1 MKLHRLLWHTIAL
14 AGLLLPVG
22 CSDDWEKPAEE
33 PAGADGYINIT
44 LRSSRLTRATED
56 GLDEYNENTIESAVL
71 LLYPDDGTAGAQE
84 TYQPTVSQVFT
95 GLTANQT
102 AVLQVILT
110 DAAKNRLF
118 GNNGTSSCRAIVFT
132 NLPQNV
138 LGNITAKTT
147 ADDIKKMTVT
157 SPFESNEV
165 QQSFVMDG
173 SGEVTLA
180 ADGKSASGT
189 VDVQRVAAKITLSIR
204 VPESIT
210 MGEGE
215 QQTTWNSQRS
225 NMRAAIMNGVKTS
238 AVVPSNHTNADGDY
252 YSMPTQAT
260 SGYGPRSLNLVE
272 GVSPET
278 GYPYIVNIPFYTYPN
293 SWTEGAEETHRTFI
307 TLMVPWREGD
317 TGPYRTSY
325 YQVPINRGTSIAR
338 NVSYRINL
346 NVGVLGSFTPDE
358 PFQLEDCSYTAVD
371 WSRENIDVSISDYRY
386 LVVDQEYYT
395 INNEP
400 SISIPLYSSHPVV
413 VQNVTATYYRYYVTA
428 QGNEYPVTIT
438 QEVNQATKD
447 YSGNNGRAIWTCTYV
462 PNSETDANGLLNLNH
477 EMIQWT
483 PYRRNY
489 NRYSEILQ
497 AQLATYAPENNLNN
511 YQIAHF
517 RPTTNA
523 EYSRVEFVIT
533 ITHYLHPEYSQTIR
547 IVQYPAIY
555 IDATQNRY
563 SGSQNLNG
571 QNGNTYINGNC
582 LNSYNGYG
590 SWSADNWCNSPGLP
604 STGGGTTN
612 ANPNQYVIS
621 IGNLDSNTNYIIGD
635 PRSHEPVQSPIFGMN
650 TYNGNSTIQTNPN
663 NAWANVLD
671 LDGTRR
677 GLTYYYPTSS
687 NVQYSE
693 YIAPKIRIASS
704 YGRSQAFSY
713 SDAQKRCA
721 GYQEMSRPAGR
732 WRIPTVAEIE
742 YIIGLSVKGYIPEL
756 FTRTTSTGWD
766 TTTSNYYWT
775 AQGRITPNTD
785 VPGVLT
791 RPQNTTGDAH
801 VRCVYDEW
809 YWGNDTIPG
818 TGTGAANRKTYPFTW
833 GDREI
838 DFSES
843 NTRAA
848 KATVGAKNASRLI
861 DIIRNK

>member
-138 LGNITAKTT
+138 LGNITATTT

-173 SGEVTLA
+173 AGEVRLA

-260 SGYGPRSLNLVE
+260 SGNGPRSMNLVE

-293 SWTEGAEETHRTFI
+293 SWTEAAEETHRTFI

-358 PFQLEDCSYTAVD
+358 PFLLEDCSYTAVD

-400 SISIPLYSSHPVV
+400 SITIPLYSSHPVV

-438 QEVNQATKD
+438 QAVNQATKD
-447 YSGNNGRAIWTCTYV
+447 YSSNNGRAIWTCEYK
-462 PNSETDANGLLNLNH
+462 PNSTTDANGLLNLDH

-483 PYRRNY
+483 PYRSTR
-489 NRYSEILQ
+489 RGFSEISQSNLS
-497 AQLATYAPENNLNN
+497 TYAPENNLSG

-523 EYSRVEFVIT
+523 EYSRVEFEIT
-533 ITHYLHPEYSQTIR
+533 ITHDGHSEYSQTIR
-547 IVQYPAIY
+547 IVQYPAMY
-555 IDATQNRY
+555 IEATQNY
-563 SGSQNLNG
+563 YTGNSTDAS
-571 QNGNTYINGNC
+571 NGNMYVNRNQTRLDNND
-582 LNSYNGYG
+582 NYNWLTAYG
-590 SWSADNWCNSPGLP
+590 L
-604 STGGGTTN
+604 TTSSN
-612 ANPNQYVIS
+612 ANPNQYVLS
-621 IGNLDSNTNYIIGD
+621 INNLSTTDYIIGD
-635 PRSHEPVQSPIFGMN
+635 PRSHVYTNLGVNN
-650 TYNGNSTIQTNPN
+650 TTTSTNTESLNSNWFYAP
-663 NAWANVLD
+663 D
-671 LDGTRR
+671 MSGRSR
-677 GLTYYYPTSS
+677 GLTYYYPTDSDNS
-687 NVQYSE
+687 KLNYV
-693 YIAPKIRIASS
+693 APKIRVASS
-704 YGRSQAFSY
+704 YGVCY
-713 SDAQKRCA
+713 PMDYEHAQKRCA
-721 GYQEMSRPAGR
+721 SYQEMSYPAGR
-732 WRIPTVAEIE
+732 WRMPTVGEIE
-742 YIIGLSVKGYIPEL
+742 YIIYLSNQGYIPLL
-756 FTRTTSTGWD
+756 FDRN
-766 TTTSNYYWT
+766 SNYWS
-775 AQGRITPNTD
+775 AQGIINTGNMTNGKLTPPTNLEGTS
-785 VPGVLT
+785 
-791 RPQNTTGDAH
+791 A

-833 GDREI
+833 GDKEI

-848 KATVGAKNASRLI
+848 KATVGAKNAARLI

>member
-22 CSDDWEKPAEE
+22 CADDWEKPAEE
-33 PAGADGYINIT
+33 PVDSEGYINIT
-44 LRSSRLTRATED
+44 LRSSRLTRVTED

-138 LGNITAKTT
+138 LGNITATTT

-173 SGEVTLA
+173 SGEVRLA

-238 AVVPSNHTNADGDY
+238 AVVPSNHTNADSDY

-260 SGYGPRSLNLVE
+260 SGNGPRSMNLVE

-293 SWTEGAEETHRTFI
+293 SWTEAAEETHRTFI

-358 PFQLEDCSYTAVD
+358 PFLLEDCSYTAVD

-413 VQNVTATYYRYYVTA
+413 VQNVTATYYRYNVTN

-438 QEVNQATKD
+438 QAVNQATKD
-447 YSGNNGRAIWTCTYV
+447 YSSNNGRAIWTCEYK
-462 PNSETDANGLLNLNH
+462 PNSTTDANGLLNLDH

-483 PYRRNY
+483 PYRSTR
-489 NRYSEILQ
+489 RGFSEISQSDLS
-497 AQLATYAPENNLNN
+497 TYAPENNLNG

-523 EYSRVEFVIT
+523 EYSRVEFEIT
-533 ITHYLHPEYSQTIR
+533 ITHDGHAEFSHTIR
-547 IVQYPAIY
+547 IVQYPAMY
-555 IDATQNRY
+555 IEATQNY
-563 SGSQNLNG
+563 YTGNSTDAS
-571 QNGNTYINGNC
+571 NGNMYVNRNQTR
-582 LNSYNGYG
+582 LNNDDDYNWLTAYG
-590 SWSADNWCNSPGLP
+590 LTTNS
-604 STGGGTTN
+604 N
-612 ANPNQYVIS
+612 ANPNQYVLS
-621 IGNLDSNTNYIIGD
+621 INNLNTTDYIIGD
-635 PRSHEPVQSPIFGMN
+635 PRSHVYTNLGVNN
-650 TYNGNSTIQTNPN
+650 TTTSTNTRNLNSNWFYAP
-663 NAWANVLD
+663 D
-671 LDGTRR
+671 MSGRSR
-677 GLTYYYPTSS
+677 GLTYYYPTDSDNS
-687 NVQYSE
+687 KLNYV
-693 YIAPKIRIASS
+693 APKIRVASS
-704 YGRSQAFSY
+704 YGVCY
-713 SDAQKRCA
+713 PMDHEYAQKRCA
-721 GYQEMSRPAGR
+721 SYQEMSYPAGR
-732 WRIPTVAEIE
+732 WRMPTVGEIE
-742 YIIGLSVKGYIPEL
+742 YIIYLSNQGYIPLL
-756 FTRTTSTGWD
+756 FDRNT
-766 TTTSNYYWT
+766 NYWS
-775 AQGRITPNTD
+775 AQGIINTGNMTNGKLTPPDDLEGTS
-785 VPGVLT
+785 
-791 RPQNTTGDAH
+791 A

>member
-138 LGNITAKTT
+138 LGNITATTT

-173 SGEVTLA
+173 SGEVRLA

-215 QQTTWNSQRS
+215 QQTTWNSQRT

-238 AVVPSNHTNADGDY
+238 AVVPSNHMNAGGDY

-260 SGYGPRSLNLVE
+260 SGNGPRSMNLVE

-293 SWTEGAEETHRTFI
+293 SWTEAAEETHRTFI

-358 PFQLEDCSYTAVD
+358 PFLLEDCSYTAVD
-371 WSRENIDVSISDYRY
+371 WSRENIDVSISNYRY

-438 QEVNQATKD
+438 QAVNQATAN

-462 PNSETDANGLLNLNH
+462 PNSQTDANGLLNLNH

-483 PYRRNY
+483 PYRRRNNNNY
-489 NRYSEILQ
+489 SAISQ
-497 AQLATYAPENNLNN
+497 ADLARYAPENNLNN

-517 RPTTNA
+517 RPTENA

-533 ITHYLHPEYSQTIR
+533 ITHYLHPEFSQTIR
-547 IVQYPAIY
+547 IVQYPAMY
-555 IDATQNRY
+555 IEATQNY
-563 SGSQNLNG
+563 YTGNSTDAS
-571 QNGNTYINGNC
+571 NGNMYVNGNQER
-582 LNSYNGYG
+582 LGQFDSYNWLTAYG
-590 SWSADNWCNSPGLP
+590 L
-604 STGGGTTN
+604 TTSSN
-612 ANPNQYVIS
+612 ANPNQYVLS
-621 IGNLDSNTNYIIGD
+621 INNLSTTDYIIGD
-635 PRSHEPVQSPIFGMN
+635 PRSHVYTNLGINN
-650 TYNGNSTIQTNPN
+650 TTTSTNTESLNSNWFYAP
-663 NAWANVLD
+663 D
-671 LDGTRR
+671 MSGRSR
-677 GLTYYYPTSS
+677 GLTYYYPTDSDNS
-687 NVQYSE
+687 KLNYV
-693 YIAPKIRIASS
+693 APKIRVASS
-704 YGRSQAFSY
+704 YGVCWPMDHEY
-713 SDAQKRCA
+713 AQKRCA
-721 GYQEMSRPAGR
+721 SYQEMSYPAGR
-732 WRIPTVAEIE
+732 WRMPTVGEIE
-742 YIIGLSVKGYIPEL
+742 YIIYLSNQGYIPLL
-756 FTRTTSTGWD
+756 FDRNT
-766 TTTSNYYWT
+766 NYWS
-775 AQGRITPNTD
+775 AQGIINTGNMTNGKLTPPTNLEGTS
-785 VPGVLT
+785 
-791 RPQNTTGDAH
+791 A

>member
-33 PAGADGYINIT
+33 QAGADGYINIT

-138 LGNITAKTT
+138 LGNITATTT

-173 SGEVTLA
+173 SGEVRLA

-260 SGYGPRSLNLVE
+260 SGNGPRSLNLVE

-293 SWTEGAEETHRTFI
+293 SWTEAAEETHRTFI

-358 PFQLEDCSYTAVD
+358 PFLLEDCSYTAVD

-400 SISIPLYSSHPVV
+400 SIAIPLYSSHPVV

-438 QEVNQATKD
+438 QAVNQATKD
-447 YSGNNGRAIWTCTYV
+447 YSGNDGKAIWTCTYV
-462 PNSETDANGLLNLNH
+462 PNSQTDANGLLNLNH

-483 PYRRNY
+483 PYRRNN
-489 NRYSEILQ
+489 NRYSEISQ
-497 AQLATYAPENNLNN
+497 TQLATYAPENDLNN

-523 EYSRVEFVIT
+523 EYSRVEFDIT
-533 ITHYLHPEYSQTIR
+533 IIHYLHPEYSQTIR
-547 IVQYPAIY
+547 IVQYPAMY
-555 IDATQNRY
+555 IEATQNY
-563 SGSQNLNG
+563 YTGNSTDAS
-571 QNGNTYINGNC
+571 NGNMYVNRNQTR
-582 LNSYNGYG
+582 LNNYDDYNWLTAYG
-590 SWSADNWCNSPGLP
+590 L
-604 STGGGTTN
+604 TTSSN
-612 ANPNQYVIS
+612 ANPNQYILS
-621 IGNLDSNTNYIIGD
+621 INNLNTTDYIIGD
-635 PRSHEPVQSPIFGMN
+635 PRSHVYTNLGFNN
-650 TYNGNSTIQTNPN
+650 TTTSTNTRNLNSNWFYAP
-663 NAWANVLD
+663 D
-671 LDGTRR
+671 MSGRSR
-677 GLTYYYPTSS
+677 GLTYYYPTDSDNS
-687 NVQYSE
+687 KLNYV
-693 YIAPKIRIASS
+693 APKIRVASS
-704 YGRSQAFSY
+704 YGVCY
-713 SDAQKRCA
+713 PMDYEHAQKRCA
-721 GYQEMSRPAGR
+721 SYQEMAYPAGR
-732 WRIPTVAEIE
+732 WRIPTVGEIE
-742 YIIGLSVKGYIPEL
+742 YIIYLSNQQYIPLL
-756 FTRTTSTGWD
+756 FDRD
-766 TTTSNYYWT
+766 ANYWS
-775 AQGRITPNTD
+775 AQGIVN
-785 VPGVLT
+785 
-791 RPQNTTGDAH
+791 TGDMTNGKLIPPDDLEGTSA

>member
-14 AGLLLPVG
+14 AGLLLTVG
-22 CSDDWEKPAEE
+22 CADDWEKPAEE
-33 PAGADGYINIT
+33 PTEADGYINIT

-138 LGNITAKTT
+138 LGNITATTT

-317 TGPYRTSY
+317 IGRYRTSY

-413 VQNVTATYYRYYVTA
+413 VQNVTATYYRYNVTN

-438 QEVNQATKD
+438 QAVNQATKD
-447 YSGNNGRAIWTCTYV
+447 YSGNDGKAIWTCTYV
-462 PNSETDANGLLNLNH
+462 PNSQTDANGLLNLNH

-483 PYRRNY
+483 PYRRNN
-489 NRYSEILQ
+489 NRYSEISQ
-497 AQLATYAPENNLNN
+497 TQLATYAPENNLNN

-517 RPTTNA
+517 RPTENT

-533 ITHYLHPEYSQTIR
+533 ITHYLHQEFSQTIR
-547 IVQYPAIY
+547 IVQYPAMY
-555 IDATQNRY
+555 IGANQNY
-563 SGSQNLNG
+563 PVSGSNARTGNIYVNYNQQNGDYDWLAARGLNG
-571 QNGNTYINGNC
+571 SNR
-582 LNSYNGYG
+582 
-590 SWSADNWCNSPGLP
+590 
-604 STGGGTTN
+604 
-612 ANPNQYVIS
+612 NPNQYILT
-621 IGNLDSNTNYIIGD
+621 IGNLSLGTKYIIGD
-635 PRSHEPVQSPIFGMN
+635 TRQHDINNFMTN
-650 TYNGNSTIQTNPN
+650 TTTNTNERNLNDAWYSTNSMDNIQ
-663 NAWANVLD
+663 
-671 LDGTRR
+671 R
-677 GLTYYYPTSS
+677 GLRYYYPTRSS
-687 NVQYSE
+687 IDYQY
-693 YIAPKIRIASS
+693 YIAPKILIASS
-704 YGRSQAFSY
+704 YGVCAGRISY
-713 SDAQKRCA
+713 ANAQKRCA

-732 WRIPTVAEIE
+732 WRIPTFAEME
-742 YIIGLSVKGYIPEL
+742 YMLKLSLNGYIPAL
-756 FTRTTSTGWD
+756 YNSGSTYWCAQGLITTSLNNQNELNNPD
-766 TTTSNYYWT
+766 TDLSRNT
-775 AQGRITPNTD
+775 AF
-785 VPGVLT
+785 
-791 RPQNTTGDAH
+791 

>member
-22 CSDDWEKPAEE
+22 CADDWEKPAEE

-138 LGNITAKTT
+138 LGNITATTT

-260 SGYGPRSLNLVE
+260 SGNGPRSLNLVE

-325 YQVPINRGTSIAR
+325 YQVPINRGTSLAR

-358 PFQLEDCSYTAVD
+358 PFLLEDCSYTAVD

-438 QEVNQATKD
+438 QPMNTATGEFTGGTSGPATGGWWNPQPETYPSNDGRTIWQCD
-447 YSGNNGRAIWTCTYV
+447 YEANSNSDSNGV
-462 PNSETDANGLLNLNH
+462 LNLTH
-477 EMIQWT
+477 DMIQWEPHRINTQSGSTYYPIISQSELPTYDIDLFT
-483 PYRRNY
+483 PT
-489 NRYSEILQ
+489 ED
-497 AQLATYAPENNLNN
+497 
-511 YQIAHF
+511 
-517 RPTTNA
+517 A

-533 ITHYLHPEYSQTIR
+533 VTHYLHPEYSQTIR
-547 IVQYPAIY
+547 VIQYPAMY
-555 IDATQNRY
+555 IETTPNRY
-563 SGSQNLNG
+563 SSSNLTAQQGNMYC
-571 QNGNTYINGNC
+571 NGNQTTFRD
-582 LNSYNGYG
+582 NSYWNYASGLG
-590 SWSADNWCNSPGLP
+590 SSAQNR
-604 STGGGTTN
+604 N
-612 ANPNQYVIS
+612 ANQYVVTTGVLNS
-621 IGNLDSNTNYIIGD
+621 NRYTIGDTRNTVSTRLGINTTTNNTNSTTAWYVAPNYYTNERTGL
-635 PRSHEPVQSPIFGMN
+635 N
-650 TYNGNSTIQTNPN
+650 NYYATNS
-663 NAWANVLD
+663 AELYD
-671 LDGTRR
+671 
-677 GLTYYYPTSS
+677 YY
-687 NVQYSE
+687 V
-693 YIAPKIRIASS
+693 APKIRIASS
-704 YGRSQAFSY
+704 YGVIGSITY

-721 GYQEMSRPAGR
+721 SYQEMAYPAGR
-732 WRIPTVAEIE
+732 WRIPTLGEIE
-742 YIIGLSVKGYIPEL
+742 YIINLSENDYIPTL
-756 FTRTTSTGWD
+756 FNPGG
-766 TTTSNYYWT
+766 NYWC
-775 AQGRITPNTD
+775 AQGRISASINSEGQISESVNRD
-785 VPGVLT
+785 I
-791 RPQNTTGDAH
+791 TGNRTAY

>member
-33 PAGADGYINIT
+33 PAGSEGYINIT
-44 LRSSRLTRATED
+44 LRSSRLTRATEE
-56 GLDEYNENTIESAVL
+56 GIDEYNENTIESAVL

-95 GLTANQT
+95 GLTAKQT

-138 LGNITAKTT
+138 LGNITAVTT

-173 SGEVTLA
+173 SGEVRLA

-189 VDVQRVAAKITLSIR
+189 VDVQRAAAKITLSIR

-260 SGYGPRSLNLVE
+260 SGNGPRSLNLVE

-325 YQVPINRGTSIAR
+325 YQVPINRGTSLAR

-358 PFQLEDCSYTAVD
+358 PFLLEDCSYTAVD

-413 VQNVTATYYRYYVTA
+413 VQNVTATYYRYNVTN

-438 QEVNQATKD
+438 QAVNQATAD
-447 YSGNNGRAIWTCTYV
+447 YSSNNGRAIWTCTYV
-462 PNSETDANGLLNLNH
+462 PNSPTDANGLLNLNH

-483 PYRRNY
+483 PYRRNN
-489 NRYSEILQ
+489 NRYSEISQ

-523 EYSRVEFVIT
+523 EYSRVEFEIT
-533 ITHYLHPEYSQTIR
+533 IIHDQHSEYSQTIK
-547 IVQYPAIY
+547 IVQYPAMY
-555 IDATQNRY
+555 IEANQNY
-563 SGSQNLNG
+563 PTSGSSAQVGNMYINSNQQYGDYSWLVARGLNG
-571 QNGNTYINGNC
+571 SNK
-582 LNSYNGYG
+582 
-590 SWSADNWCNSPGLP
+590 
-604 STGGGTTN
+604 
-612 ANPNQYVIS
+612 NPNQYILT
-621 IGNLDSNTNYIIGD
+621 IGNLSLESKYIIGD
-635 PRSHEPVQSPIFGMN
+635 TREHEINNFMSQTTTSTNERNLNSAWYSTN
-650 TYNGNSTIQTNPN
+650 TMDNE
-663 NAWANVLD
+663 
-671 LDGTRR
+671 RR
-677 GLTYYYPTSS
+677 GLRYYYPTRSDMDY
-687 NVQYSE
+687 QY
-693 YIAPKIRIASS
+693 YIAPKILIASS
-704 YGRSQAFSY
+704 YGVCGSSISY
-713 SDAQKRCA
+713 ANAQKRCA

-732 WRIPTVAEIE
+732 WRIPTFAEME
-742 YIIGLSVKGYIPEL
+742 YMLKLSLNGYIPSL
-756 FTRTTSTGWD
+756 YNSGST
-766 TTTSNYYWT
+766 YWC
-775 AQGRITPNTD
+775 AQGRITTTLNSQGELNDPNTN
-785 VPGVLT
+785 LNN
-791 RPQNTTGDAH
+791 NTAF

>member
-33 PAGADGYINIT
+33 PAGSEGYINIT
-44 LRSSRLTRATED
+44 LRSSRLTRATEV
-56 GLDEYNENTIESAVL
+56 GIDEYNENTIESAVL
-71 LLYPDDGTAGAQE
+71 LLYPDDGTAGALE

-95 GLTANQT
+95 GLTAKQT

-138 LGNITAKTT
+138 LGNITAATT

-173 SGEVTLA
+173 SGEVRLA

-189 VDVQRVAAKITLSIR
+189 VDVQRAAAKITLSIR
-204 VPESIT
+204 VPGSIT

-225 NMRAAIMNGVKTS
+225 NMRSAIMNGVKTS

-260 SGYGPRSLNLVE
+260 SGNGPRSMNLVE

-293 SWTEGAEETHRTFI
+293 SWTEAAEETHRTFI

-358 PFQLEDCSYTAVD
+358 PFLLEDCSYTAVD
-371 WSRENIDVSISDYRY
+371 WSRENIDVSISNYRY

-438 QEVNQATKD
+438 QAVNQATAN

-462 PNSETDANGLLNLNH
+462 PNSQTDANGLLNLNH

-483 PYRRNY
+483 PYRRRNNNNY
-489 NRYSEILQ
+489 SAISQ
-497 AQLATYAPENNLNN
+497 ADLARYAPENNLNN

-517 RPTTNA
+517 RPTENA

-533 ITHYLHPEYSQTIR
+533 ITHYLHPEFSQTIR
-547 IVQYPAIY
+547 IVQYPAMY
-555 IDATQNRY
+555 IEATQNY
-563 SGSQNLNG
+563 YTGNSTDAS
-571 QNGNTYINGNC
+571 NGNMYVNGNQER
-582 LNSYNGYG
+582 LGQFDSYNWLTAYG
-590 SWSADNWCNSPGLP
+590 L
-604 STGGGTTN
+604 TTSSN
-612 ANPNQYVIS
+612 ANPNQYVLS
-621 IGNLDSNTNYIIGD
+621 INNLSTTDYIIGD
-635 PRSHEPVQSPIFGMN
+635 PRSHVYTNLGINN
-650 TYNGNSTIQTNPN
+650 TTTSTNTESLNSNWFYAP
-663 NAWANVLD
+663 D
-671 LDGTRR
+671 MSGRSR
-677 GLTYYYPTSS
+677 GLTYYYPTDSDNS
-687 NVQYSE
+687 KLNYV
-693 YIAPKIRIASS
+693 APKIRVASS
-704 YGRSQAFSY
+704 YGVCWPMDHEY
-713 SDAQKRCA
+713 AQKRCA
-721 GYQEMSRPAGR
+721 SYQEMSYPAGR
-732 WRIPTVAEIE
+732 WRMPTVGEIE
-742 YIIGLSVKGYIPEL
+742 YIIYLSNQGYIPLL
-756 FTRTTSTGWD
+756 FDRNT
-766 TTTSNYYWT
+766 NYWS
-775 AQGRITPNTD
+775 AQGIINTGNMTNGKLTPPTNLEGTS
-785 VPGVLT
+785 
-791 RPQNTTGDAH
+791 A

>member
-33 PAGADGYINIT
+33 PAGSEGYINIT
-44 LRSSRLTRATED
+44 LRSSRLTRATEE
-56 GLDEYNENTIESAVL
+56 GIDEYNENTIESAVL
-71 LLYPDDGTAGAQE
+71 LLYPDDGTTGAQE

-95 GLTANQT
+95 GLTAKQT

-138 LGNITAKTT
+138 LGNITAATT

-173 SGEVTLA
+173 SGEVRLA

-189 VDVQRVAAKITLSIR
+189 VDVQRAAAKITLSIR

-225 NMRAAIMNGVKTS
+225 NMRSAIMNGVKTS

-260 SGYGPRSLNLVE
+260 SGNGPRSLNFVE

-293 SWTEGAEETHRTFI
+293 SWTEASEETHRTFI

-358 PFQLEDCSYTAVD
+358 PFLLEDCSYTAVD

-413 VQNVTATYYRYYVTA
+413 VQNVTATYYRYNVTS
-428 QGNEYPVTIT
+428 QGNETPVIIT
-438 QEVNQATKD
+438 QQINQNTKD
-447 YSGNNGRAIWTCTYV
+447 FTGGSTGTGWDATQLPSNNGRAIWTCDYA
-462 PNSETDANGLLNLNH
+462 PNSSTDANGLLNLTH
-477 EMIQWT
+477 DMIQWQPHRT
-483 PYRRNY
+483 VTSSGWEPVTYY
-489 NRYSEILQ
+489 PEISQSQLQ
-497 AQLATYAPENNLNN
+497 TYTASF
-511 YQIAHF
+511 YT
-517 RPTTNA
+517 PTTDA
-523 EYSRVEFVIT
+523 EYSRVEFEIT
-533 ITHYLHPEYSQTIR
+533 IIHFQHPEYSQTVR
-547 IVQYPAIY
+547 VVQYPAMY
-555 IDATQNRY
+555 IEANQNY
-563 SGSQNLNG
+563 PVSGSNARTGNIYVNYNQQNGDYDWLAARGLNG
-571 QNGNTYINGNC
+571 SNR
-582 LNSYNGYG
+582 
-590 SWSADNWCNSPGLP
+590 
-604 STGGGTTN
+604 
-612 ANPNQYVIS
+612 NPNQYILT
-621 IGNLDSNTNYIIGD
+621 IGNLSLGTKYIIGD
-635 PRSHEPVQSPIFGMN
+635 TRQHDINNFMTN
-650 TYNGNSTIQTNPN
+650 TTTNTNERNLNDAWYSTNSMDNIQ
-663 NAWANVLD
+663 
-671 LDGTRR
+671 R
-677 GLTYYYPTSS
+677 GLRYYYPTRSS
-687 NVQYSE
+687 IDYQY
-693 YIAPKIRIASS
+693 YIAPKILIASS
-704 YGRSQAFSY
+704 YGVCAGSISY
-713 SDAQKRCA
+713 ANAQKRCA

-732 WRIPTVAEIE
+732 WRIPTFAEME
-742 YIIGLSVKGYIPEL
+742 YMLKLSLNGYIPAL
-756 FTRTTSTGWD
+756 YNSGSTYWCAQGLITTSLNNQNELNNPD
-766 TTTSNYYWT
+766 TDISRNT
-775 AQGRITPNTD
+775 AF
-785 VPGVLT
+785 
-791 RPQNTTGDAH
+791 

>member
-22 CSDDWEKPAEE
+22 CADDWEKPAEE

-138 LGNITAKTT
+138 LGNITATTT

-260 SGYGPRSLNLVE
+260 SGNGPRSLNLVE

-358 PFQLEDCSYTAVD
+358 PFLLEDCSYTAVD

-438 QEVNQATKD
+438 QPMNTATGEFTGGTSGPATGGWWNPQPETYPSNDGRTIWQCD
-447 YSGNNGRAIWTCTYV
+447 YEANSNSDSNGV
-462 PNSETDANGLLNLNH
+462 LNLTH
-477 EMIQWT
+477 DMIQWEPHRINTQSGSTYYPIISQSELPTYDIDLFT
-483 PYRRNY
+483 PT
-489 NRYSEILQ
+489 ED
-497 AQLATYAPENNLNN
+497 
-511 YQIAHF
+511 
-517 RPTTNA
+517 A

-533 ITHYLHPEYSQTIR
+533 VTHYQHPEYSQTIR
-547 IVQYPAIY
+547 VVQYPAMY
-555 IDATQNRY
+555 IEATQNY
-563 SGSQNLNG
+563 YTGNSTNAS
-571 QNGNTYINGNC
+571 NGNMYVNRNQTR
-582 LNSYNGYG
+582 LNNDNDYNWLTAYG
-590 SWSADNWCNSPGLP
+590 L
-604 STGGGTTN
+604 TTSSN
-612 ANPNQYVIS
+612 ANPNQYVLS
-621 IGNLDSNTNYIIGD
+621 INNLNTTDYIIGD
-635 PRSHEPVQSPIFGMN
+635 PRSHVYTNLGVNN
-650 TYNGNSTIQTNPN
+650 TTTSTNTRNLNSNWFYAP
-663 NAWANVLD
+663 D
-671 LDGTRR
+671 MSGRSR
-677 GLTYYYPTSS
+677 GLTYYYPTDSDNS
-687 NVQYSE
+687 KLNYV
-693 YIAPKIRIASS
+693 APKIRVASS
-704 YGRSQAFSY
+704 YGVCY
-713 SDAQKRCA
+713 PMDHEYAQKRCA
-721 GYQEMSRPAGR
+721 SYQEMSYPAGR
-732 WRIPTVAEIE
+732 WRMPTVGEIE
-742 YIIGLSVKGYIPEL
+742 YIIYLSNQGYIPLL
-756 FTRTTSTGWD
+756 FDRNT
-766 TTTSNYYWT
+766 NYWS
-775 AQGRITPNTD
+775 AQGIINTGNMTNGKLTPPDDLEGTS
-785 VPGVLT
+785 
-791 RPQNTTGDAH
+791 A